1 MCNLPKLRGIK
12 ESYAWLKEQDPE
24 TQITLKG
31 YSIMVKTGVIPSV
44 RRGKKYLI
52 DINTLP
58 DAIKHWVDTGMR
70 EVEQKE
76 QETLRSKSPRPA
88 TERRRG
94 SGKYGQI
101 RSIG

>member
-1 MCNLPKLRGIK
+1 MCELPKLRGIK

-31 YSIMVKTGVIPSV
+31 YTIMVKTGVIPSV
-44 RRGKKYLI
+44 RRGNRYLI

-58 DAIKHWVDTGMR
+58 DSIRTWVDSGMK

-76 QETLRSKSPRPA
+76 KIPKSPQA
-88 TERRRG
+88 AIERRHG

>member
-1 MCNLPKLRGIK
+1 MCELPKLRRIK

-31 YSIMVKTGVIPSV
+31 YTIMVKTGVIPSV
-44 RRGKKYLI
+44 RRGNRYLI

-58 DAIKHWVDTGMR
+58 DAIRTWVDSGMK
-70 EVEQKE
+70 EVEQNEKSA
-76 QETLRSKSPRPA
+76 LIPKSPQTA
-88 TERRRG
+88 IERRHG

>member
-12 ESYAWLKEQDPE
+12 ESYTWLKEQDPE

-31 YSIMVKTGVIPSV
+31 YTILVKTGVIPSV
-44 RRGKKYLI
+44 RRGNRYLI
-52 DINTLP
+52 DINTIP
-58 DAIKHWVDTGMR
+58 DAIRTWVDSGMK

-76 QETLRSKSPRPA
+76 KSALMPKSPQA
-88 TERRRG
+88 AIERRHG

>member
-1 MCNLPKLRGIK
+1 MCDLPRLRGIK
-12 ESYAWLKEQDPE
+12 DSYAWLKEQDPE

-31 YSIMVKTGVIPSV
+31 YTTMVKTGVIPSV
-44 RRGKKYLI
+44 RRG
-52 DINTLP
+52 NTLP
-58 DAIKHWVDTGMR
+58 DAIRTWVDSGMK

-76 QETLRSKSPRPA
+76 KSALMPKSPQA
-88 TERRRG
+88 AIERRHG